1 MLMRTKLLTWEKG
14 RKEEAWKEE
23 EEEEEHAVTVEIKEE
38 KKRI

>member
-1 MLMRTKLLTWEKG
+1 MRTKLLTWEKG

-23 EEEEEHAVTVEIKEE
+23 EEEEEEHAVTVEIKEE